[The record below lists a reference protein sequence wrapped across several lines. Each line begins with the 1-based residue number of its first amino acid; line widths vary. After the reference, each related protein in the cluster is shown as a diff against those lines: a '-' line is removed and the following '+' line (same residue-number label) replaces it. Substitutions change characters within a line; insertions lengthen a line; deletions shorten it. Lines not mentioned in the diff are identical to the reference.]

1 VLHGA
6 DKFRTMGYEIVFN
19 ARAEEYLNSLPQ
31 EVAEAI
37 EDALDALEINPVQY
51 ESVQF
56 KTAFLITVAGHD
68 IAWTYS
74 TKAFELIVASIRPF
88 S

>member
-1 VLHGA
+1 MA
-6 DKFRTMGYEIVFN
+6 YEIIFN
-19 ARAEEYLNSLPQ
+19 ARAEEYLASLPS

-37 EDALDALEINPVQY
+37 EDALDALELRPVDY

-56 KTAFLITVAGHD
+56 KTVFLVSVAGHD

-74 TKAFELIVASIRPF
+74 KRENELIVASIRPVA
-88 S
+88 